1 MKGIGLVTLSTD
13 PVGEDAFKAVM
24 ADYPVRVFTTR
35 TGYDEENHEAG
46 GFIPR
51 PDWPVSLGT
60 LPPDDLVDA
69 IVFLCTSAT
78 IALGNEQL
86 VGHLISAR
94 PGLKYTSP
102 GIAAV
107 VMMQRLG
114 IRRIALLTPYGPTLH
129 NAFTPY
135 LARHGID
142 VVADISLAHSMNL
155 VTDDDIGR
163 VPVHRIHEELRI
175 LLSPAQAVDAVFVSC
190 AAFSI
195 KKSDLIQMTAALG
208 CPVLA
213 SVHSTAWHVLD
224 LLGEPSLSDELAA
237 ELGLPRLDQ
246 PSKSKSSAR
255 G

>member
-24 ADYPVRVFTTR
+24 AASPLRVFTTR
-35 TGYDEENHEAG
+35 TGYDDENHEAG

-51 PDWPVSLGT
+51 PDWQVLLAT
-60 LPPDDLVDA
+60 LPPDDLVNV

-78 IALGNEQL
+78 IALGNDEL
-86 VGHLISAR
+86 LHRLSSGL

-102 GIAAV
+102 GMAAV
-107 VMMQRLG
+107 AMTKEFN
-114 IRRIALLTPYGPTLH
+114 IKRIALLTPYGPTLH
-129 NAFTPY
+129 DAFTPY
-135 LARHGID
+135 LARYGIE
-142 VVADISLAHSMNL
+142 VVADRSLAHSMNL

-163 VPVHRIHEELRI
+163 VPVDRIEAELRQ
-175 LLSPAQAVDAVFVSC
+175 LLLNAQPVDAAFVSC

-195 KKSDLIQMTAALG
+195 KQPDLAEMSGALG

-224 LLGEPSLSDELAA
+224 LLGQHGLRDKFASDLE
-237 ELGLPRLDQ
+237 LPRVSQQ
-246 PSKSKSSAR
+246 PNLFR
-255 G
+255 DLE

>member
-24 ADYPVRVFTTR
+24 ADSPLRVFTTR

-51 PDWPVSLGT
+51 PDWPVLLAT
-60 LPPDDLVDA
+60 LPPDDLVDV

-78 IALGNEQL
+78 IALGNDEL
-86 VGHLISAR
+86 VHRLSSAR

-102 GIAAV
+102 GMAAV
-107 VMMQRLG
+107 AMMKEFS
-114 IRRIALLTPYGPTLH
+114 IKRIALLTPYGPTLH
-129 NAFTPY
+129 DAFTPY
-135 LARHGID
+135 LARYGIE
-142 VVADISLAHSMNL
+142 VVADFSLAHSMNL

-163 VPVHRIHEELRI
+163 VPVNRIQAELSQ
-175 LLSPAQAVDAVFVSC
+175 LLRDEQEVDAVFVSC
-190 AAFSI
+190 AAFSV
-195 KKSDLIQMTAALG
+195 KQPDLVEMTGVLG

-224 LLGEPSLSDELAA
+224 LLGEHGLRDKFASD
-237 ELGLPRLDQ
+237 LGLPRPANDQ
-246 PSKSKSSAR
+246 I
-255 G
+255 